1 MVDQLIT
8 EDAKPKDPAT
18 EIQRLSPGAQLKLA
32 DAGKG
37 TLGRQTSH
45 ETRIADNVKELSVP
59 AIETDA
65 TRSVQKST
73 ERLTADNHQ
82 NENLSAQQKSELD
95 QSISKFLAVAKE
107 KNLSADEIS
116 RTLDAT
122 SKLLEGK
129 TDDDSSKALSAQ
141 DRAWLA
147 ESVMHNVA
155 NSQRVDQGFHN
166 TCNITAISKRVMA
179 DDPARVAEMVSFVG
193 LHGFYRAA
201 DGALIKLDSQSLKP
215 DTEAAG
221 GETEDNKRN
230 YASQVFAV
238 AAINNFWQRQFPP
251 HQYIQHSP
259 TGQGDTGE
267 RLINFTGK
275 EEVGSDGK
283 VLDHPNLDCRA
294 MITIGRE
301 LGIKDNFLIAN
312 SKADAA
318 AGALVDSADGL
329 GKTLETM
336 QNDGRLPAVIFVRT
350 DNKLFTGAYN
360 SGDTGGWHVITV
372 DHYDAQTGNVHIS
385 NQWGQANDREVPLNL
400 LYDATLPPALW
411 EKSPGYMDRAQ
422 FERYHQ
428 YMADGGAGLDKN
440 GVVSKTDMEIFLQRS
455 RKELQ
460 EELPPEVVNKLATLH
475 NRLEKAEAEQDSNT
489 ISLIMGE
496 IDYLRQAWSGQGR

>member
-1 MVDQLIT
+1 MVDQFIAT
-8 EDAKPKDPAT
+8 FTKPRDVAPENA
-18 EIQRLSPGAQLKLA
+18 RLGPEAQLTLT
-32 DAGKG
+32 DASKVAGWQNG
-37 TLGRQTSH
+37 P
-45 ETRIADNVKELSVP
+45 ETKIADNAKELSVP
-59 AIETDA
+59 AIETNG

-73 ERLTADNHQ
+73 ERLIADNRQ
-82 NENLSAQQKSELD
+82 NENLNAQQKSDLD
-95 QSISKFLAVAKE
+95 QSINKFLAVAKE

-129 TDDDSSKALSAQ
+129 TDDNSGKALSAQ

-155 NSQRVDQGFHN
+155 NSRRCDQGFHN
-166 TCNITAISKRVMA
+166 TCNITAISKRVME

-193 LHGFYRAA
+193 LHGFYRAS
-201 DGALIKLDSQSLKP
+201 DGAVIKLDSQSLRP
-215 DTEAAG
+215 DSEAVG
-221 GETEDNKRN
+221 GVTEDNKRN

-267 RLINFTGK
+267 RLINFTGR

-294 MITIGRE
+294 MINIGRE

-312 SKADAA
+312 SKADGA
-318 AGALVDSADGL
+318 AGALVDSADNL

-336 QNDGRLPAVIFVRT
+336 QNDRRLPAVIFVRT

-360 SGDTGGWHVITV
+360 SDDTGGWHVITV

-385 NQWGQANDREVPLNL
+385 NQWGQANDREVSLNL
-400 LYDATLPPALW
+400 LYDATLPPSLW
-411 EKSPGYMDRAQ
+411 EKCPDYMDRAQ
-422 FERYHQ
+422 FERFHQ

-440 GVVSKTDMEIFLQRS
+440 GVVSKIDMENFLQRS
-455 RKELQ
+455 KKELQ
-460 EELPPEVVNKLATLH
+460 KELPPEIVNKLSSLH

-489 ISLIMGE
+489 ISLVLGE
-496 IDYLRQAWSGQGR
+496 IDSLRQAYSINGR